1 MRDEAKEQQRDP
13 DQVPGYEQERIQQAK
28 SLLRPFLLRRL
39 KSQVLAQL
47 PPKTD
52 LVERVALP
60 PVQRLHYVALVQDM
74 REKLRQ
80 VGPQGLKSSSISV
93 NMLQQLRK
101 AANHT
106 FLHRRRYTNETL
118 REMARVLK
126 RKEPG
131 HKKAKEQLIYE
142 DLCALNDFE
151 IHKICGLYH
160 VSFGCHNEK
169 IVNFSVSRQ
178 KTSLFGKMFYIFTIH
193 VKN

>member
-1 MRDEAKEQQRDP
+1 MCNDSFPVRNVSVQKNGQFRISTDRFFSNLQRMRDEAKEQQRESEQLP
-13 DQVPGYEQERIQQAK
+13 AYEQERIRQAK

-39 KSQVLAQL
+39 KSQVLSQL

-60 PVQRLHYVALVQDM
+60 PVQRLHYVALVQEM

-80 VGPQGLKSSSISV
+80 EAQGLPSSCASV

-106 FLHRRRYTNETL
+106 FLHRRRYSNDTL
-118 REMARVLK
+118 REMARTLK

-151 IHKICGLYH
+151 IHKICGLYN
-160 VSFGCHNEK
+160 VS
-169 IVNFSVSRQ
+169 
-178 KTSLFGKMFYIFTIH
+178 
-193 VKN
+193 